1 MPLTPEPRT
10 ATAHEYARKHLR
22 RAIIDG
28 HLPGGTHLRQ
38 ERLAKELGLS
48 TTPIREALRDLATE
62 GLVVF
67 VPQHGAV
74 VRELRLADVK
84 EIYELR
90 KILEPLAIRQSLGH
104 LAAADFAQAHDLL
117 VRMDRESDTVAW
129 ARLNWEFH
137 GVFIRPIERGH
148 LGQILGKLRDSAS
161 LYVGVSLE
169 ADPSQIARS
178 RVDHYNLLATCRAGD
193 VAQAIAITVAHLQE
207 TVDAIERSQQRWQTN
222 KETSDSL
229 A

>member
-1 MPLTPEPRT
+1 MPLTREPRT
-10 ATAHEYARKHLR
+10 ATAHEYARKEIR

-28 HLPGGTHLRQ
+28 DLRGGTHLRQ

-90 KILEPLAIRQSLGH
+90 KILEPLAIRQSLVH
-104 LAAADFAQAHDLL
+104 LDAADFAQAHDLL

-137 GVFIRPIERGH
+137 GVFIRPIETAH
-148 LGQILGKLRDSAS
+148 LGQILATLRNSAS

-169 ADPSQIARS
+169 ADPSQITRS
-178 RVDHYNLLATCRAGD
+178 RVDHYKLLETCHAGD
-193 VAQAIAITVAHLQE
+193 VAQAVAITVAHLQE

-222 KETSDSL
+222 KEPSDSL

>member
-1 MPLTPEPRT
+1 MPLTREPRT
-10 ATAHEYARKHLR
+10 ATAHEYARRELR

-28 HLPGGTHLRQ
+28 DLPGGMHLRQ

-90 KILEPLAIRQSLGH
+90 KILEPVAIRQSLGD
-104 LAAADFAQAHDLL
+104 LAAADFAQADELL
-117 VRMDRESDTVAW
+117 MRMDREKDAVAW

-137 GVFIRPIERGH
+137 GVFTRPIERGH

-178 RVDHYNLLATCRAGD
+178 RVDHHNLLKTCRARD
-193 VAQAIAITVAHLQE
+193 VEQAIAITVAHLQE
-207 TVDAIERSQQRWQTN
+207 TVDAIERSQERWQTI